1 MAVRSKK
8 PRAVALVKWLAKKGV
23 EKIQK
28 EHRLAIAVRD
38 NQIQA
43 LEFTNEEHQQEIL
56 RLNEE
61 IDDTDTQPTVDVLTT
76 CYVSSKITA
85 KRLTHTTLFD
95 VSLGSLKNIIDGL
108 TFVTQ
113 KWRWL
118 INAMIQ
124 TRFTDGVDLS
134 VK

>member
-76 CYVSSKITA
+76 CYVSSKKTA

>member
-61 IDDTDTQPTVDVLTT
+61 IDDTDTQPIVDVLTT